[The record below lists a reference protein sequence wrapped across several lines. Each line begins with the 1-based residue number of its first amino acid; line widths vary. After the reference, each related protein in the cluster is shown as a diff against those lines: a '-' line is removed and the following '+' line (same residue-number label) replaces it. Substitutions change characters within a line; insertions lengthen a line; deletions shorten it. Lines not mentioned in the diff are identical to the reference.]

1 MRIYYGLPQL
11 KCTIEMWVGLDR
23 GGLIASLSIRPLLE
37 FFKVKFGGDVVKYS
51 REIGEILVN
60 IRISLINCQNSDKTG
75 NIGSSR
81 YPCWL
86 LCQKGLTRDIS
97 MINGRYIR
105 TFLTL
110 VGSSFS

>member
-51 REIGEILVN
+51 QEIGEILVN
-60 IRISLINCQNSDKTG
+60 IRISLINFQNSDKKLET
-75 NIGSSR
+75 SVR
-81 YPCWL
+81 
-86 LCQKGLTRDIS
+86 RDI
-97 MINGRYIR
+97 
-105 TFLTL
+105 L
-110 VGSSFS
+110 VGYCVERV

>member
-51 REIGEILVN
+51 QEIGEILVN
-60 IRISLINCQNSDKTG
+60 IRISLINCQNSDKK
-75 NIGSSR
+75 
-81 YPCWL
+81 L
-86 LCQKGLTRDIS
+86 E
-97 MINGRYIR
+97 
-105 TFLTL
+105 TL
-110 VGSSFS
+110 VRQDILVGYYVERV

>member
-60 IRISLINCQNSDKTG
+60 IRISLINCQNSDKKLET
-75 NIGSSR
+75 SVH
-81 YPCWL
+81 
-86 LCQKGLTRDIS
+86 RDI
-97 MINGRYIR
+97 
-105 TFLTL
+105 L
-110 VGSSFS
+110 VGYCVERV

>member
-51 REIGEILVN
+51 QEIGEILVN
-60 IRISLINCQNSDKTG
+60 IIISLINCQNSDKKLET
-75 NIGSSR
+75 SVH
-81 YPCWL
+81 
-86 LCQKGLTRDIS
+86 QDI
-97 MINGRYIR
+97 
-105 TFLTL
+105 L
-110 VGSSFS
+110 VGYYVERV

>member
-51 REIGEILVN
+51 QEIGEILVN
-60 IRISLINCQNSDKTG
+60 IRISLINCQNSDKKLET
-75 NIGSSR
+75 SVH
-81 YPCWL
+81 
-86 LCQKGLTRDIS
+86 RDIL
-97 MINGRYIR
+97 IGYCVER
-105 TFLTL
+105 
-110 VGSSFS
+110 V

>member
-51 REIGEILVN
+51 QEIGEIFVN
-60 IRISLINCQNSDKTG
+60 IRISLINCQNSDKK
-75 NIGSSR
+75 
-81 YPCWL
+81 L
-86 LCQKGLTRDIS
+86 E
-97 MINGRYIR
+97 
-105 TFLTL
+105 TL
-110 VGSSFS
+110 VHQDILVGYYVERV

>member
-51 REIGEILVN
+51 QEIGEILVN
-60 IRISLINCQNSDKTG
+60 IRISLINFQNSDKKLET
-75 NIGSSR
+75 SVH
-81 YPCWL
+81 
-86 LCQKGLTRDIS
+86 RDI
-97 MINGRYIR
+97 
-105 TFLTL
+105 L
-110 VGSSFS
+110 VGYCVERV

>member
-51 REIGEILVN
+51 QEIGEILVN
-60 IRISLINCQNSDKTG
+60 IRISLINCQNSDKK
-75 NIGSSR
+75 
-81 YPCWL
+81 L
-86 LCQKGLTRDIS
+86 E
-97 MINGRYIR
+97 
-105 TFLTL
+105 TL
-110 VGSSFS
+110 VHQDILIGYYVERV

>member
-51 REIGEILVN
+51 QEIGEILVN
-60 IRISLINCQNSDKTG
+60 IRISLINCQNSDKKLET
-75 NIGSSR
+75 SVH
-81 YPCWL
+81 
-86 LCQKGLTRDIS
+86 RDI
-97 MINGRYIR
+97 
-105 TFLTL
+105 L
-110 VGSSFS
+110 VGYYVERV

>member
-51 REIGEILVN
+51 QEIGEILVN
-60 IRISLINCQNSDKTG
+60 IRISLINCQNSDKK
-75 NIGSSR
+75 
-81 YPCWL
+81 L
-86 LCQKGLTRDIS
+86 E
-97 MINGRYIR
+97 
-105 TFLTL
+105 TL
-110 VGSSFS
+110 VHQDILVGYYVERV

>member
-51 REIGEILVN
+51 QEIGEILVN
-60 IRISLINCQNSDKTG
+60 IKISLINCQNSDKK
-75 NIGSSR
+75 
-81 YPCWL
+81 L
-86 LCQKGLTRDIS
+86 E
-97 MINGRYIR
+97 
-105 TFLTL
+105 TL
-110 VGSSFS
+110 VHQDILVGYYVERV